1 MFVDVFGVKYT
12 TRSVSV
18 ILRGGS
24 LEKLLCSQCILC
36 CKVSDRDDVGS
47 DM

>member
-12 TRSVSV
+12 THSVWV

-24 LEKLLCSQCILC
+24 LEKLLCSQYVLR
-36 CKVSDRDDVGS
+36 CKVSDRGDLGS
-47 DM
+47 DR